1 MGLLDALLSRLRRL
15 FGSRVPPEAQEP
27 ERSYRCAVCGT
38 EVEGPESTCPLCGG
52 SDVESE
58 GERRQSGSGLQ
69 GVGPMERSVSDETTE
84 AASVLAETDPLAA
97 HEDRWERI
105 DGGYRVQLAD
115 GDRKVDSKDEVRV
128 LLYREARD
136 RD

>member
-15 FGSRVPPEAQEP
+15 FGARVPPAAPEP
-27 ERSYRCAVCGT
+27 ERSYHCSVCGT

-52 SDVESE
+52 TDVETE
-58 GERRQSGSGLQ
+58 GERRQPGSGLQ
-69 GVGPMERSVSDETTE
+69 GVSPTERSVSDGTAE
-84 AASVLAETDPLAA
+84 AATVLAETDPLDA
-97 HEDRWERI
+97 HDDRWERI

-115 GDRKVDSKDEVRV
+115 GDRKVDSKDEVRA
-128 LLYREARD
+128 LLYRQARD